1 MKKLTIALLLGASFA
16 LAPPAIADQVQVGYA
31 GAPFG
36 PYQSGVGGEFTLN
49 DINADGWLDL
59 SGYVAGKTSN
69 FGGITSFQTF
79 CIEKTEFIQAYNT
92 IYDAKLNTRALYGS
106 EGPTGDP
113 ISKGTGWLYSQFA
126 QGVLSGYAY
135 SGTEAAR
142 EASAGLLQKAIWWLE
157 GEEVFNAGNIY
168 MAAVVANFGGSQ
180 ANAQADGGAIYG
192 VSALNLWLPGT
203 DPTIAANRGQDQL
216 FYKPVPDGGTTVA
229 LLGMAL
235 CGMAIA
241 SRRFRRA

>member
-1 MKKLTIALLLGASFA
+1 VKKLTIAFLLGASFA
-16 LAPPAIADQVQVGYA
+16 LASPAIADQVQVGYP

-49 DINADGWLDL
+49 DINTEGWLDL

-79 CIEKTEFIQAYNT
+79 CIEKTEFIYNT

-106 EGPTGDP
+106 EGPAGDP
-113 ISKGTGWLYSQFA
+113 ISAGTGWLYSQFA

-142 EASAGLLQKAIWWLE
+142 ETSADLLQKALWWLE
-157 GEEVFNAGNIY
+157 GEDVFNAGNIY
-168 MAAVVANFGGSQ
+168 MAAVVANFGSQ

-203 DPTIAANRGQDQL
+203 NTAVATNRAQDQL
-216 FYKPVPDGGTTVA
+216 FYKRVPDGGQTLA

-235 CGMAIA
+235 CGMTIA

>member
-1 MKKLTIALLLGASFA
+1 MLIAFSLA
-16 LAPPAIADQVQVGYA
+16 LASPAFADQVQVGYP
-31 GAPFG
+31 GSSFG
-36 PYQSGVGGEFTLN
+36 PYQSGEGGEFTLN
-49 DINADGWLDL
+49 DINAEGWLDL

-79 CIEKTEFIQAYNT
+79 CIEKSEFIQAYNT

-106 EGPTGDP
+106 EGPAGDP
-113 ISKGTGWLYSQFA
+113 VSAGTGWLYSQFA
-126 QGVLSGYAY
+126 RGVLSGYAY

-142 EASAGLLQKAIWWLE
+142 EASAGLLQKALWWLE

-180 ANAQADGGAIYG
+180 ANAKADGGAIYG

-203 DPTIAANRGQDQL
+203 NPAIASNRAQDQL
-216 FYKPVPDGGTTVA
+216 FYKPVPDGGHILA
-229 LLGMAL
+229 LLGMAF

-241 SRRFRRA
+241 SRRLRRV